1 MVELFAGRLIIERTM
16 AALHRDGVR
25 EFDFSVGNY
34 AYKRRFSVM
43 RLPLIDT
50 SAALSW
56 RGWPYGLRDHMVRAV
71 RNDPRLDAWLK
82 RAFGKPLSREE
93 N

>member
-1 MVELFAGRLIIERTM
+1 M

-34 AYKRRFSVM
+34 SYKRRFGVTPV
-43 RLPLIDT
+43 PLADI

-56 RGWPYGLRDHMVRAV
+56 RGWPHAV
-71 RNDPRLDAWLK
+71 RDRAARELRNYPGIERLLK
-82 RAFGKPLSREE
+82 RVLGKSLSREE